1 MTNEE
6 LKSMVETAVEIQKK
20 EVFGNAKF
28 HPEVREDYR
37 MTNDWYGAD
46 TIARDTAIVRF
57 NAPEGDGMDLRR
69 SVLEAFGLFYR
80 KYASPMYTISVDT
93 VILKSGAVGVM
104 LHACFHD
111 DVHLSDEDLAV
122 VQECNMAHRFAGED
136 VPVADETVPDAPVPV
151 EPEEQRKRYSGDA
164 MIKDDICRHSKYDLK
179 GVDFSIPLVEWVD
192 KVNGHDVWRAFVEF
206 LIEGKLTESSF
217 KFSEA
222 GSAIDNSVNAVDYMV
237 SCLPQLGLRFKEEK

>member
-37 MTNDWYGAD
+37 MTNDWYGGD
-46 TIARDTAIVRF
+46 TIDRETAIVRF

-93 VILKSGAVGVM
+93 VVLKSGAVGVM

-111 DVHLSDEDLAV
+111 DVRLSDEDLAV
-122 VQECNMAHRFAGED
+122 VQECNMARGFAGD
-136 VPVADETVPDAPVPV
+136 VPVPVTS
-151 EPEEQRKRYSGDA
+151 EEQRKRYSGDA

-206 LIEGKLTESSF
+206 FIEGKLTESSF

-222 GSAIDNSVNAVDYMV
+222 GSAIDNSVKAFDYMV
-237 SCLPQLGLRFKEEK
+237 SCLPELGLRFKEEK